1 MRTIPIYF
9 PAMFADIKDL
19 YILQYFQWD
28 LIDLYSHLVSRTRG
42 DIDSVYRQT
51 PCAMFAVR
59 KIIVRISS
67 EFEIVAIVI
76 NASFFYAVDSIGQH
90 SIIVFSYN
98 FHEAKSKAKSLLLYI
113 IKLTIKEKIVKQKQ
127 SDIYKSKIA
136 HLCTR
141 SSINCFGILTNS
153 SQLHIWHRLKMSFCV
168 TTTPK

>member
-1 MRTIPIYF
+1 M
-9 PAMFADIKDL
+9 
-19 YILQYFQWD
+19 
-28 LIDLYSHLVSRTRG
+28 YSHLVSRCTRG
-42 DIDSVYRQT
+42 DIDSVCGQT

-76 NASFFYAVDSIGQH
+76 NASFSYAVDSIGQH

-98 FHEAKSKAKSLLLYI
+98 FHEAKSKAKSLLLYH
-113 IKLTIKEKIVKQKQ
+113 KIDNKRK
-127 SDIYKSKIA
+127 DCKTKAKRYIYRSKIA